1 MSSRNDS
8 EEEVWGDILD
18 EDEEEDE
25 EDKEMKQPDEEGGN
39 EEEEMLQEEE
49 EKEEEEKVLV
59 DANNIPG
66 FMTSSSPCSSG
77 VRRDPREAEA
87 SVGVGVGVG
96 GGRVCKGVLC
106 LGFVVRVNWK
116 GY

>member
-18 EDEEEDE
+18 KDEKEDE

-49 EKEEEEKVLV
+49 EEEEEEEKVLV
-59 DANNIPG
+59 DASNIPG

-87 SVGVGVGVG
+87 SVGVGVGR
-96 GGRVCKGVLC
+96 GRVCKGVLC